1 MSAVALAG
9 RRMGWADVACI
20 GGLVVCGL
28 WYLAMIPVFPSLI
41 GTHPVLLEALAGSLP
56 SEIAAGAFA
65 RIGRVPLLMALA
77 APVTGLMAFD
87 PFWWWAGR
95 RYGDSVIRSVAA
107 RSPRSAR
114 SAGRGLRLFHRYGGW
129 TLVFAYYLPVPN
141 NLLYAAAGWA
151 GFGFL
156 RFIVLDLIGTMLRI
170 VVDVGLGYALGSTAA
185 HAAGLISRYCIA
197 ATVALTAAV
206 MLAAWWRRRRGPATP
221 PTGAD
226 PRRNRSAPPQAAAAP
241 SPPPPGGTRGQRL
254 MAPPQAAAAA
264 PPPAPGRARR
274 GEPPSAAAALAEAH
288 LRPLVDGGTVPGL
301 VYAVVTPGGPAAGH
315 LTRPGSQPLGPHV
328 MLEIGSVTKV
338 FTALLLADMAERG
351 EVTLDDPIARH
362 LPTAVAQACPAAAR
376 ITLRQLATHTSG
388 LPRLPRGLLAMA
400 LRHPSDPYAGYSAEH
415 LYRALSRVRNQAPA
429 PYRYSNFGFGLLGQL
444 LSHTA
449 GRPYGQLLAERVTG
463 PLGLTETSID
473 VPDGHAAAAGH
484 RGSRPAARWHLG
496 ALAGAGALNSTA
508 ADLARFLSASLR
520 PGPTSLRAAIETAQR
535 PHPSTAGHQ
544 QTGLGWHISAPA
556 GRPLRWHNGGTG
568 GFSAML
574 ALDRPAG
581 YGVGAVGTASP
592 TRHSP
597 LDGTVLAA
605 LAALTDRD
613 R

>member
-1 MSAVALAG
+1 MSVMALAR

-20 GGLVVCGL
+20 GGLVVCGF

-65 RIGRVPLLMALA
+65 RIGRVPLLIALA

-114 SAGRGLRLFHRYGGW
+114 SADRGLRLFHRYGGW

-170 VVDVGLGYALGSTAA
+170 VVDVGLGYALGSKAA
-185 HAAGLISRYCIA
+185 HAAGLISRYSIA
-197 ATVALTAAV
+197 ATVVLTAAV
-206 MLAAWWRRRRGPATP
+206 MLVAWWRRRRGPATGL
-221 PTGAD
+221 TGVNPVD
-226 PRRNRSAPPQAAAAP
+226 PEAEPHSVAAGRRGPAAALTGVGP
-241 SPPPPGGTRGQRL
+241 
-254 MAPPQAAAAA
+254 
-264 PPPAPGRARR
+264 R
-274 GEPPSAAAALAEAH
+274 GEPQSVAAALLEAH
-288 LRPLVDGGTVPGL
+288 LRPLVDRGTVPGL
-301 VYAVVTPGGPAAGH
+301 VYAVVTPGGQATGH
-315 LTRPGSQPLGPHV
+315 LTRSGSQPLGPHV

-338 FTALLLADMAERG
+338 FTALLLADMAERS
-351 EVTLDDPIARH
+351 EVELDDPIARH

-415 LYRALSRVRNQAPA
+415 LYRALRWVRNQAPA

-444 LSHTA
+444 LSLVV
-449 GRPYGQLLAERVTG
+449 GRPYGELLAERVTG

-473 VPDGHAAAAGH
+473 VPDGHAAATGH
-484 RGSRPAARWHLG
+484 RGGRPAARWHLG
-496 ALAGAGALNSTA
+496 AMAGAGALNSTT
-508 ADLARFLSASLR
+508 ADLARFLSANLH
-520 PGPTSLRAAIETAQR
+520 PGPTPVRAAIETAQR
-535 PHPSTAGHQ
+535 PHPGTAGHQ

-581 YGVGAVGTASP
+581 YGVGAV
-592 TRHSP
+592 
-597 LDGTVLAA
+597 AA
-605 LAALTDRD
+605 T
-613 R
+613 